1 MPTAKVRSAY
11 PSSTYTDVAAN
22 MIGRSNSQRAARQ
35 VFGAMQIRL
44 LNLHIIMTIIDEVSL
59 LVCAEA
65 YKWTLTDMRPS

>member
-1 MPTAKVRSAY
+1 M
-11 PSSTYTDVAAN
+11 STDRESYVDLSFEKDVAAN

-59 LVCAEA
+59 LG
-65 YKWTLTDMRPS
+65 SS